1 MPDTTVVHLL
11 RPGGVRNPRGVLYG
25 RLPGYPLSP
34 EGEHMAKAAAA
45 FLAGRDVTLLLSSPL
60 ERALETA
67 APVAAQFGLE
77 VRVDVR
83 LIEPWNHF
91 EGERFDVGFPA
102 LRRPANWPRLANP
115 FRPSWGEPYASIA
128 ARMLSVMD
136 DAAEEARGHEAVCVS
151 HQLPI
156 WGAPPGGRGAPAV
169 APPGPPRVRPWQR
182 DQLHLHRR
190 QDHRRQLRRTVRRRT
205 RRGPRRLT
213 PVEPRTG
220 LSVGAPGQPRTEIR
234 EVVSGLLWVPD
245 SPGFTGQSGI
255 RHSGARHY
263 RL

>member
-1 MPDTTVVHLL
+1 MPDTTVIHLL
-11 RPGGVRNPRGVLYG
+11 RHGEVSNPRGVLYG
-25 RLPGYPLSP
+25 RLPDFHLSP

-91 EGERFDVGFPA
+91 EGERFDVGF
-102 LRRPANWPRLANP
+102 
-115 FRPSWGEPYASIA
+115 RPSWGEPYASIA

-156 WGAPPGGRGAPAV
+156 WVARRAAEERRLWHNPARRECALGSVTSFTYTDGKIIAVSYAEPSVGGRG
-169 APPGPPRVRPWQR
+169 
-182 DQLHLHRR
+182 
-190 QDHRRQLRRTVRRRT
+190 
-205 RRGPRRLT
+205 
-213 PVEPRTG
+213 
-220 LSVGAPGQPRTEIR
+220 GA
-234 EVVSGLLWVPD
+234 
-245 SPGFTGQSGI
+245 
-255 RHSGARHY
+255 HGA
-263 RL
+263 